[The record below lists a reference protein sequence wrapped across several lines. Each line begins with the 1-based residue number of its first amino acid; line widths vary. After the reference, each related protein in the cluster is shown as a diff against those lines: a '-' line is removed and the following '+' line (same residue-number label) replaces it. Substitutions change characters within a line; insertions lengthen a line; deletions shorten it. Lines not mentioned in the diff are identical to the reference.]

1 METTLSK
8 SKMPKKIILK
18 ILASILILFTCV
30 LFFFTN
36 TKALEF
42 VTNYFDNS
50 SGVNITIIAL
60 IFLTPLLGFLIPFNK
75 TNSKSKTMKTIKNKR
90 RMIESRRKKDLM
102 RLLNANNRR

>member
-1 METTLSK
+1 METTLTK
-8 SKMPKKIILK
+8 SKMPKNVILK

-50 SGVNITIIAL
+50 SGVNITIIA
-60 IFLTPLLGFLIPFNK
+60 PLLGFLIPFNK
-75 TNSKSKTMKTIKNKR
+75 TNSKGKTINTIKNKR